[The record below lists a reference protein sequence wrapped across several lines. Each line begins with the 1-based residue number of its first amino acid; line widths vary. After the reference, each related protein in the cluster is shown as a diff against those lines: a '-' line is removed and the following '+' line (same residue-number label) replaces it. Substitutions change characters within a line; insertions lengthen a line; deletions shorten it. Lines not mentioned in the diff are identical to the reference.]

1 MKRKLRKKK
10 KKENEQPGKWE
21 KHRSQVKTI
30 VFQTVDIVSFKIK
43 YTNIHVGIY
52 SFNKQEGPNQT

>member
-1 MKRKLRKKK
+1 MKQRK
-10 KKENEQPGKWE
+10 EQPGKWE

-30 VFQTVDIVSFKIK
+30 IFQTADTVSFKIK
-43 YTNIHVGIY
+43 YTNTNVGIY